1 MLRKMLIGAAALIVL
16 MAAPAAAQYYVVVT
30 PTDVL
35 AGGVVS
41 VSGKGCGANSKVYVR
56 FQRIT
61 PPRQTIYSKVIRAD
75 AKGNFTF
82 KITVPKNAK
91 PGTYRL
97 QARCRQSGSEKAGDS
112 NWDAWEKANP
122 KATSRA
128 IAGQVRGEWLYWEAI
143 VTVRAAPAG
152 GPGTGNGTIVRT
164 GSNLNG
170 LGLVGAGLVATGGI
184 ILLGARNRRR
194 YSHA

>member
-1 MLRKMLIGAAALIVL
+1 MLRKMLIGAAALIAL
-16 MAAPAAAQYYVVVT
+16 MAAPAAAQYDVVVT

-41 VSGKGCGANSKVYVR
+41 VTGQGCGANSKVYVR
-56 FQRIT
+56 LQRIT
-61 PPRQTIYSKVIRAD
+61 PPRQTIYTNVLRAD
-75 AKGNFTF
+75 AQGNFTF
-82 KITVPKNAK
+82 QIKIPKNAK

-97 QARCRQSGSEKAGDS
+97 QARCRRDGTEKAGDDD
-112 NWDAWEKANP
+112 WDKWEQGNP
-122 KATSRA
+122 KATRSIQTGEIR
-128 IAGQVRGEWLYWEAI
+128 GQWLYWEAI

-164 GSNLNG
+164 GSDLNG
-170 LGLVGAGLVATGGI
+170 LGLLGAGLVAAGGI
-184 ILLGARNRRR
+184 VLLGARNRRR